1 MEKKM
6 KFKISKKR
14 TLGIGIRK
22 LYAKSHGPRAFGYRV
37 MMYQSRLYISVVTTT
52 TDMSWTPKWPFS
64 KCCKNGTKSNF
75 DMRLTAP

>member
-1 MEKKM
+1 M

-37 MMYQSRLYISVVTTT
+37 MMYQSRLYISVVR